1 MSKAK
6 KITEKKKK
14 NVSKIAR
21 LTKEQEA
28 LLSVYRDKWLKIG
41 LSTEPL
47 DFEKAKA
54 AVCKAYKLAG
64 LNAPEQFYRTT
75 GPLEAIS
82 LVQRLN
88 PKMSKDDVFYS
99 FSYGSHDANW
109 LSFYQYFKDVCGIN
123 ECGALDGLIELAECC
138 GWLSM
143 FENAVVFQD
152 RPEVIKFDDQGRL
165 HCEDGPSIAYRDGLK
180 VYSWHGTSVP
190 KDWIENK
197 GTLSPETALTWA
209 NVEQRRA
216 ACEILGWATV
226 LRKLNAR
233 VIDCD
238 DDPQIGTLVEV
249 DIPDIGKERFIKVIC
264 GTGREFAIPVPPD
277 MKTALEANAWTYGLD
292 GDVLKQLEI
301 RT

>member
-1 MSKAK
+1 MSKTEANT
-6 KITEKKKK
+6 KIK
-14 NVSKIAR
+14 S
-21 LTKEQEA
+21 LTPEQEEQ
-28 LLSVYRDKWLKIG
+28 LSVYRDKWLKIG
-41 LSTEPL
+41 LATGPV

-54 AVCKAYKLAG
+54 AVCKAYRSAG
-64 LNAPEQFYRTT
+64 LKEPTVFLKAE
-75 GPLEAIS
+75 GPLDAIKIIK
-82 LVQRLN
+82 QMQ
-88 PKMSKDDVFYS
+88 PS
-99 FSYGSHDANW
+99 FSVSDINSSFTYGSQDANW
-109 LSFYQYFKDVCGIN
+109 LGFYDYFKTVLNIE
-123 ECGALDGLIELAECC
+123 ECSKLEGLMELAESC

-143 FENAVVFQD
+143 FEDVVVFQD
-152 RPEVIKFDDQGRL
+152 RPEVIKFDDQNRL
-165 HCEDGPSIAYRDGLK
+165 HCEDGPAISYKDGLK
-180 VYSWHGTSVP
+180 VYSWHGIRVP

-197 GTLSPETALTWA
+197 GTLSPETALTWD

-226 LRKLNAR
+226 LRKLDAR

-249 DIPDIGKERFIKVIC
+249 NIPEIGRERFIKDLC

-292 GDVLKQLEI
+292 GDILKQLEI